1 MKATLKILLRK
12 DYKNLEGESS
22 IYWSVTFKR
31 NLEVSCFYFKVEFLI
46 QFKNKNFETFF
57 LSISSV

>member
-31 NLEVSCFYFKVEFLI
+31 NL
-46 QFKNKNFETFF
+46 
-57 LSISSV
+57 